1 MRAIRLCV
9 GGGLSEWWPLLSNRI
24 EVHLLWLYA
33 RTTDRL
39 VHALRSDSDFQVW
52 NCIFCCRHTPSINTN
67 VRERTN
73 NKRFSLPNTK
83 TNGNK
88 KFVHKTEEKKV
99 KFKSSESKCA
109 RGTIR
114 KFNLL
119 IMIKYTKYNRTRI
132 VLFFRVQSSSLVV
145 ACGARPLAADAQCS
159 SSWSFLYRF
168 FCNFF
173 SPFIRAHII
182 KLFHS
187 NIFSFAST
195 FSSEMPCNRRI
206 LINLFQTVFDFDGHE
221 KKKQQQWTQEM
232 PVREGSIRPSF
243 FSVAL
248 AGNVGYRIRHKIFWI
263 TMSNVCVQIERRTT
277 QSFSM
282 FFSAALAYAA
292 DCQYFIFE

>member
-1 MRAIRLCV
+1 MQIKCEWCACDTIVCGWRTEWVMTLIIESNWSSFAVTVCTDDRPTCTRAAIRF
-9 GGGLSEWWPLLSNRI
+9 R
-24 EVHLLWLYA
+24 
-33 RTTDRL
+33 
-39 VHALRSDSDFQVW
+39 FQVW

-145 ACGARPLAADAQCS
+145 ACGARPLAAVAQCS

-221 KKKQQQWTQEM
+221 KKKKTAAANA
-232 PVREGSIRPSF
+232 RNAS
-243 FSVAL
+243 
-248 AGNVGYRIRHKIFWI
+248 
-263 TMSNVCVQIERRTT
+263 ERRFDSSLVFLGCVGWECGIPNTT
-277 QSFSM
+277 
-282 FFSAALAYAA
+282 
-292 DCQYFIFE
+292 